1 MKKRGALS
9 NIRGW
14 IEISSFFSALMEL
27 DSSSMFF
34 FELNL
39 RKVHSQESQRE
50 PRTSHA
56 LALYP
61 SPHLAP
67 GLWHHP
73 SSIYSAVCIESGSPP
88 RSHNGITKA
97 LTRPQLVT
105 TVRIET
111 PVASTPSLVRV
122 PCPSLN
128 LPFVHFSFR
137 LVAAYPDPPKST
149 HTRLQKGR
157 GSESRTRS

>member
-1 MKKRGALS
+1 MDRNLQL
-9 NIRGW
+9 
-14 IEISSFFSALMEL
+14 FFCFDEL
-27 DSSSMFF
+27 DSSFMFF

-39 RKVHSQESQRE
+39 RKVHSQESERE

-105 TVRIET
+105 TARIET
-111 PVASTPSLVRV
+111 PVASTPLPGKSSLSFFEPPIRPLQLPARRSVSRPPRV
-122 PCPSLN
+122 HS
-128 LPFVHFSFR
+128 H
-137 LVAAYPDPPKST
+137 
-149 HTRLQKGR
+149 
-157 GSESRTRS
+157 